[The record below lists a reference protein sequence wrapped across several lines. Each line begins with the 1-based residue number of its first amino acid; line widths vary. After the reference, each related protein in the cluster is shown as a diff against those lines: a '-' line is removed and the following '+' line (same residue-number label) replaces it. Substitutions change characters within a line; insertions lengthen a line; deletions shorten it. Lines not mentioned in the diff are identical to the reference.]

1 MLKKAAFLIEDLGWN
16 LKCRYGYWLHGPYG
30 LCRVIEKIPFRFLV
44 KYLRKYGAQ
53 VGDDC
58 IIERGIRIHRPFGK
72 MPFENLSI
80 GKNVYLGHN
89 VLLDLTQ
96 KVIIN
101 DFVCIGADTQIWTHS
116 GYYDNTDCKYLENT
130 GAVLIKEYAIIYSS
144 VILAH
149 GITVGKMS
157 RTGANSFV
165 NKNIED
171 NIFAAGTPVKTIELK

>member
-1 MLKKAAFLIEDLGWN
+1 MLKKAAYLVEDLGWN
-16 LKCRYGYWLHGPYG
+16 LKCRYSYWLHGPYG
-30 LCRVIEKIPFRFLV
+30 LCKVIEKIPFRFLV

-53 VGDDC
+53 VGDEC

-72 MPFENLSI
+72 KPFENLRI

-96 KVIIN
+96 KVTIN

-116 GYYDNTDCKYLENT
+116 GYYDNTDYKYLENT

-144 VILAH
+144 VIVAQ
-149 GITVGKMS
+149 GITIGKMS
-157 RTGANSFV
+157 RIGANSFV
-165 NKNIED
+165 NKNVE
-171 NIFAAGTPVKTIELK
+171 NNLFAAGTPVKTIELK